1 MKELKYLLL
10 FVCVI
15 FVGCDPEIE
24 VPNEISSGTA
34 DFSNYIAVGNSLTA
48 GYANRGLYEESQ
60 LTSFPNL
67 LAEQMKSVGGGD
79 FNQPIM
85 EGSGSGYLS
94 LKGLIFNDST
104 GLTPVI
110 DSVLAN
116 PNAFSK
122 VEGSINNFGIP
133 GLRAKDVATP
143 GYATVNPYLGR
154 LLADQEL
161 MKTYTQVIEEQEATF
176 FTCWLGNNDIL
187 NFAAPDG
194 EPGTGIY
201 VLTPVEEFS
210 ARFSDMMAAFGEA
223 KGVVLTIPDILVSPL
238 FTTIPKTLIPITNQE
253 DADQL
258 NAGYADYNEGVDL
271 YNSQVPE
278 DKKINRIEFSVGL
291 NYPVVVDKS
300 IPFPDPGKI
309 SQLKEGHLLLN
320 IPRENLISKGW
331 GTAVA
336 IPDQYALTKAEIDSI
351 HSRISAY
358 NTIIRSYESANV
370 AVVETNELIQK
381 IAQGMLV
388 NGAPVNATFI
398 NGGVFSLDGAHLTP
412 RGNALL
418 ANEVIKVINNKFSA
432 SLPPLQVTT
441 YKGIDLPQ

>member
-1 MKELKYLLL
+1 MKELKYLLFSVCIL
-10 FVCVI
+10 FA
-15 FVGCDPEIE
+15 GCDPEIE
-24 VPNEISSGTA
+24 VPNEITSGTA

-48 GYANRGLYEESQ
+48 GYANRGLYETSQ

-67 LAEQMKSVGGGD
+67 LAQQMQVAGGGD
-79 FNQPIM
+79 FKQPIM
-85 EGSGSGYLS
+85 EGNGSGYLYLS
-94 LKGLIFNDST
+94 ALINDSIL
-104 GLTPVI
+104 GLVPVI
-110 DSVLAN
+110 DSAQAN
-116 PNAFSK
+116 QAAFSK
-122 VEGSINNFGIP
+122 VEGPVNNYGIP

-187 NFAAPDG
+187 NYAAPDG

-210 ARFSDMMAAFGEA
+210 VRFSDMMAAFGDA

-300 IPFPDPGKI
+300 IPFPEPGKI

-331 GTAVA
+331 GTREP

-358 NTIIRSYESANV
+358 NAIIRSFESANV

-381 IAQGMLV
+381 VAQGMLI
-388 NGAPVNATFI
+388 NGAPVNATYI
-398 NGGVFSLDGAHLTP
+398 NGSVFSLDGAHLTP

-418 ANEVIKVINNKFSA
+418 ANEVIKVINAKFNA
-432 SLPPLQVTT
+432 SLPPLPVTM